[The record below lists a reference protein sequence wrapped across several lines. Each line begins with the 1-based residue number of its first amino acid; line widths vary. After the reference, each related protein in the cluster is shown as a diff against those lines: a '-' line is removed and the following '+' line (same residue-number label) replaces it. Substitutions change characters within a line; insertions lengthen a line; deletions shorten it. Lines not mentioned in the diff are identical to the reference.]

1 MFKLKRLKSVLSAI
15 ATTEGLTKQSAC
27 LIALAFLLFN
37 SMVLLSGCDEQSEQS
52 SSNEEVTQQ
61 SSLKKQPRG
70 LFLNSANLP
79 TQDWERIERYILNDP
94 TVSGANIVVPW
105 SLVDRGPD
113 IVPQYDWSYVYQQ
126 AQPWIDAGKTVN
138 ILLWGAA
145 QKSEQEFNGKSITPE
160 YVLKNTDTV
169 SCQCKINQ
177 GCVLDPPQTPVF
189 WDEDYQDNYRQ
200 VVKAAIAEFDT
211 KPWIGFFRFGIGV
224 GAESYPGNGV
234 SYANNPCHEK
244 WTKPPI
250 NLSQELWQEHS
261 LDFIDFLATL
271 NRSKTILVTINNY
284 GRSYDVA
291 REVAAY
297 ATAKGFGIGTQGL
310 TKNALNLYDQGKN
323 CYADWCNLFEKY
335 DETSIVEV
343 QTAAQSNPAD
353 KGRVGPLPALL
364 DFGLARGV
372 DIFELYQ
379 AEWFVAND
387 QDHHL
392 HQRYG
397 ASYRQALQEAAAEL
411 KQSSN

>member
-1 MFKLKRLKSVLSAI
+1 MIAQRLPS
-15 ATTEGLTKQSAC
+15 GLAKAPTGGITQYKAY
-27 LIALAFLLFN
+27 LIALPLLFFN
-37 SMVLLSGCDEQSEQS
+37 VAVLLPSCRKQISPS
-52 SSNEEVTQQ
+52 SSNATATKK
-61 SSLKKQPRG
+61 SSSQKKPRG
-70 LFLNSANLP
+70 LFLNTANLP
-79 TQDWERIERYILNDP
+79 TQEWERIERYILHDP
-94 TVSGANIVVPW
+94 TVAGANIVVPW

-113 IVPQYDWSYVYQQ
+113 AVPQYNWSYVYQQ
-126 AQPWIDAGKTVN
+126 AKPWIEAGKTVN

-145 QKSEQEFNGKSITPE
+145 QKAEQEFNGKSITPE

-169 SCQCKINQ
+169 SCQCKIGK

-189 WDEDYQDNYRQ
+189 WDKDYQNNYRQ
-200 VVKAAIAEFDT
+200 VIKAAIAEFGNQ
-211 KPWIGFFRFGIGV
+211 PWIGYFRFGIGV

-234 SYANNPCHEK
+234 SYAKNPCTKE

-261 LDFIDFLATL
+261 LDFIDFLTTL
-271 NRSKTILVTINNY
+271 ETSKTILVTINNY
-284 GRSYDVA
+284 GKSYDVA

-297 ATAKGFGIGTQGL
+297 ASEKGFGIGTQGL
-310 TKNALNLYDQGKN
+310 TKNALNLYAQGKN

-335 DETSIVEV
+335 DEKTVLEV

-387 QDHHL
+387 PDHHL
-392 HQRYG
+392 YQKYG
-397 ASYRQALQEAAAEL
+397 ASYRQALQEAAEEL
-411 KQSSN
+411 K